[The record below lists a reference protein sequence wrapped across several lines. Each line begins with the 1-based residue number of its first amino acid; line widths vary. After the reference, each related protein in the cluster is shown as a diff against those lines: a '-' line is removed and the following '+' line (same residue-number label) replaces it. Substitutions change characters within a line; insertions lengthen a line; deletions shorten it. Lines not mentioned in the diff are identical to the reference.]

1 MISSEASRFAC
12 QGKLTRRRLWCFRAA
27 AVLLAV
33 LPWLV
38 FETACWFVG
47 WPSVSELEDPYIG
60 FDSKL
65 PLFTLDAESQQYV
78 TAENRLVY
86 FRPQSFSALKEDNEV
101 RIFVLGGS
109 TVQGRPYEVE
119 TAFSTWLKL
128 ALETADPSRQ
138 WTIVN
143 CGGVSYAS
151 YRLVNLV
158 DEVLTYEPDL
168 IILCT
173 GNNEFLERRTYE
185 SYLQQPIWQRN
196 LSGWTR
202 QFASVRAV
210 QRLLS
215 GNRQRVTERLPAE
228 VDAQLDYKDALE
240 TYHRDDRWS
249 QVVYDH
255 FRSSLN
261 QIALKAKTAQVPIW
275 LVLPPTNFRD
285 CPPFKS
291 ELVDSDSAVKAE
303 LSLALEAGWFDRPLS
318 QRKAMLQAWIDQEPR
333 YALTHFWLG
342 KCFDEENDFTRAV
355 QAYATAVNEDL
366 CPLRATDTTL
376 TILRDEAGRQQWLLI
391 DAPQLLAQHCEGGI
405 LDQTVLEDH
414 VHPTIEG
421 HQEIGKTLL
430 DQALEHWSIS
440 MDAQGRAEVETVF
453 QNHFNS
459 LPSAYFQRGRDR
471 LYALNRWARGRAI
484 GAKDRPDSDRD

>member
-1 MISSEASRFAC
+1 MISSKASRSAC
-12 QGKLTRRRLWCFRAA
+12 LGKVTRRRLWCFRAA

-38 FETACWFVG
+38 VETACRMVG
-47 WPSVSELEDPYIG
+47 WPPTSELEDPFIG

-128 ALETADPSRQ
+128 ALETADPARQ
-138 WTIVN
+138 WTVVN

-158 DEVLTYEPDL
+158 EEVLTYKPDL

-185 SYLQQPIWQRN
+185 SYLQRPIWQRN
-196 LSGWTR
+196 ISGWTR
-202 QFASVRAV
+202 QLASVRAV

-215 GNRQRVTERLPAE
+215 GDRQQVTERLPAE
-228 VDAQLDYKDALE
+228 VDAQLDYKGALE

-249 QVVYDH
+249 RAVYDH

-261 QIALKAKTAQVPIW
+261 QIAWQTNTAQVPVW

-291 ELVDSDSAVKAE
+291 ESVDPDSDVQAE
-303 LSLALEAGWFDRPLS
+303 LSLALESGWFDRPLS
-318 QRKAMLQAWIDQEPR
+318 QRKTMLQAWISQEPR

-342 KCFDEENDFTRAV
+342 KCFDEENDFGRAT
-355 QAYATAVNEDL
+355 QAYATAMDEDL
-366 CPLRATDTTL
+366 CPLRATGKIL
-376 TILRDEAGRQQWLLI
+376 EILRDQAAQQQWPLI
-391 DAPQLLAQHCEGGI
+391 DAPRLLAQHCEGGI

-421 HQEIGKTLL
+421 HQEIGTALL
-430 DQALEHWSIS
+430 DRALKHWSIS
-440 MDAQGRAEVETVF
+440 MDAKEKAEVETVF
-453 QNHFNS
+453 QTHFDS

-471 LYALNRWARGRAI
+471 LHALNRWARGRAI
-484 GAKDRPDSDRD
+484 GAKDLPNSDGD